1 VKLNGERLDD
11 PESQVPSK
19 AGMNDQIIKAGK
31 KIFIKITE

>member
-11 PESQVPSK
+11 PESLVRSK

-31 KIFIKITE
+31 KIFIKLTE